1 MQTQSV
7 HDNRIIAYEVDAER
21 RRIILHT
28 RFDDRTPTEYT
39 DVIFDGVLGYR
50 FENDN
55 FGNIILDIEEISL
68 SQLLSDN
75 RNVFEGGKKYGWPG
89 VWNESP
95 EASMHY
101 FESNRAKAFEISSSF
116 GMDGWV
122 IAESYRLERVRHNE
136 LSNTPLGGI
145 SETTECVLRA
155 YGQAFDVDRFL
166 ADSPWRPNPVYR
178 RGEKEVRSRG
188 FEPHECSG
196 FVLAI
201 DGSNTFGEPLTNQT
215 AVILKFLEENRSE
228 CERLKRFPGIEGR
241 VLDFAVYLLDD
252 QPIRSHHIP
261 VELVRAAADID
272 VALEIT
278 VYAVS
283 AEAE

>member
-39 DVIFDGVLGYR
+39 DVMFDGVLAYR

-55 FGNIILDIEEISL
+55 FGNIIQGIEETSL

-75 RNVFEGGKKYGWPG
+75 RNVFEDGKKYGWPG

-95 EASMHY
+95 EASLYY

-116 GMDGWV
+116 GLDGWV
-122 IAESYRLERVRHNE
+122 IAESCRLEKVLGNE

-145 SETTECVLRA
+145 SETMGCVLRA

-166 ADSPWRPNPVYR
+166 ANSPWRPNPVYR
-178 RGEKEVRSRG
+178 RGEKAVRPRG
-188 FEPHECSG
+188 FEPHERSG

-201 DGSNTFGEPLTNQT
+201 DGSDTFGEPLANQSAVVLKSWRRT
-215 AVILKFLEENRSE
+215 ARS
-228 CERLKRFPGIEGR
+228 
-241 VLDFAVYLLDD
+241 
-252 QPIRSHHIP
+252 
-261 VELVRAAADID
+261 
-272 VALEIT
+272 
-278 VYAVS
+278 VS
-283 AEAE
+283 G